1 VQIKRARVYFRNRYM
16 VTMIGGREFDK
27 GYEWL
32 ISEGLAHPKKL
43 AETVTDTPWPEHGSA
58 YVAENMLRLGIKQI
72 ARVEIGGEH
81 RYKLTYDVMIDGKPK
96 VNDRVSANNMKLMG
110 LIK

>member
-1 VQIKRARVYFRNRYM
+1 M

-72 ARVEIGGEH
+72 ARVEIGGER
-81 RYKLTYDVMIDGKPK
+81 RYKLTYEAMVDGKPK
-96 VNDRVSANNMKLMG
+96 VIDKVSANNMKLMG